1 MDRIKYLGVQE
12 YLHSKLWVARQLVS
26 TNEATQVAKQLV
38 STNKTTQVARQLICR
53 SVSLYK

>member
-26 TNEATQVAKQLV
+26 TNEATQVA
-38 STNKTTQVARQLICR
+38 RQLICR
-53 SVSLYK
+53 SVSLYKRAHPVAR